1 MVATACSAMSERSA
15 ETRLQAVIDTAVDGI
30 MIIDARGIVRL
41 YNPAC
46 GRLFGYAA
54 EEVIGQNVK
63 MLMPEPYRG
72 EHDGY
77 IDAYERTGRKK
88 IIGIGREVTGRRK
101 DGSVFPMHLSVGE
114 YRDAGEH
121 LFVGMIQDITA
132 RVNAETELRRSEALL
147 RSIIEAAPDAV
158 IVINEQGII
167 ETFSPTAER
176 LFGYAAAEI
185 IGSNV
190 SRLMPSPHRE
200 AHDSYLQRYL
210 RTGERRIIGIG
221 RVVVGMRKDGSV
233 FPMELAV
240 GELDAVGRRRFT
252 GFVRDL
258 TERQT
263 REKRLQELQDEL
275 VHVARLSEMGQM
287 ASALAHELN
296 QPLAAISNYLQA
308 GVRLIDSP
316 ANIGR
321 VREVLRKASE
331 QANRAGDIIRRLRQF
346 IEKGESERTA
356 ENLAKTVEEAAALAF
371 VGAKEVSVK
380 TSFDLSASLPPVWV
394 DKIQIQQVIVNL
406 VRNSIE
412 AMSTVTRRE
421 LLVRTVREKGE
432 AMVIVSDTGPG
443 LPEEVAAQLF
453 QPFVTTKQK
462 GMGLGLSISKSIIE
476 AHGGRM
482 WAEQKPEG
490 GVTFFFTIP
499 FAPVDGRHG

>member
-1 MVATACSAMSERSA
+1 MPGRSA
-15 ETRLQAVIDTAVDGI
+15 ESRLQALIDTAVDGI
-30 MIIDARGIVRL
+30 MIIDARGTVQT

-46 GRLFGYAA
+46 ERLFGYTAA
-54 EEVIGQNVK
+54 EVIGQNVK
-63 MLMPEPYRG
+63 MLMPEPYRS

-77 IDAYERTGRKK
+77 LGAYNRTGHKK
-88 IIGIGREVTGRRK
+88 IIGIGRQVTGRRK
-101 DGSVFPMHLSVGE
+101 DGTTFPMHLSVGE
-114 YRDAGEH
+114 YRENGEG
-121 LFVGMIQDITA
+121 LYVGIVHDLTA
-132 RVNAETELRRSEALL
+132 RVKVETELRRSEAHL

-158 IVINEQGII
+158 IVIDEQGLI

-176 LFGYAAAEI
+176 LFGYAAAAI
-185 IGSNV
+185 IGKNV
-190 SRLMPSPHRE
+190 SGLMPSPYRE
-200 AHDSYLQRYL
+200 QHGSYLHRYL
-210 RTGERRIIGIG
+210 TTGERRIIGIG
-221 RVVVGMRKDGSV
+221 RVVVGQRKDGSV

-240 GELDAVGRRRFT
+240 GELNADGRRRFT

-308 GVRLIDSP
+308 GARMIEDP
-316 ANIGR
+316 ANAVR
-321 VREVLRKASE
+321 MREVLRKAGE

-346 IEKGESERTA
+346 IEKGESERRP

-371 VGAKEVSVK
+371 VGAKEVSIK
-380 TSFDLSASLPPVWV
+380 TTFDLSAAVPPVWV

-412 AMSTVTRRE
+412 AMRAVKRRE
-421 LLVRTVREKGE
+421 LLVSTAPDRNE
-432 AMVIVSDTGPG
+432 AIVMVSDTGPG

-462 GMGLGLSISKSIIE
+462 GMGLGLSISKSIVE

-482 WAEQKPEG
+482 WAEHKADG
-490 GVTFFFTIP
+490 GVTFMFTVP
-499 FAPVDGRHG
+499 FAPEDARRD